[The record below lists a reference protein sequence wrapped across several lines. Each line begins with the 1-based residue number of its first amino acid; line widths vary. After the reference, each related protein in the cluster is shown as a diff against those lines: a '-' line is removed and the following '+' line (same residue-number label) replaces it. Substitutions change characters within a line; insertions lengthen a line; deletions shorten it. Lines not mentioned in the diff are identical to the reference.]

1 MTRLLYSV
9 LSVGLMLPSPVLAQT
24 VSDSGTF
31 IIRHARDT
39 IAIERF
45 TRSETRLEGTLF
57 IKDKNKTNH
66 RYKALVAPDGT
77 LPLFEL
83 TIREGTDSAG
93 RKARV
98 TQRARVIFKEDS
110 VAIDA
115 IGGDGLQT
123 RVFETARGAVP
134 YLNLSF
140 AMLEQA
146 VRRARLSPDTSK
158 VAFFNLGGGQTL
170 TASISR
176 LGGDSLRLDIGN
188 LQYRLR
194 VDQAGRILG
203 ARIPAQDVVAE
214 RKQSVKRKE

>member
-1 MTRLLYSV
+1 MTRFIFSV
-9 LSVGLMLPSPVLAQT
+9 LGIALVLPRLALAQT

-39 IAIERF
+39 IATEQF
-45 TRSETRLEGTLF
+45 SRSETRLEGTLF
-57 IKDKNKTNH
+57 IKDKNKTNQ
-66 RYKALVAPDGT
+66 RYTAVVAPDGT
-77 LPLFEL
+77 LPLFEV

-93 RKARV
+93 RIARV

-115 IGGDGLQT
+115 VGGDGLQT
-123 RVFETARGAVP
+123 RVFETERGAVP

-146 VRRARLSPDTSK
+146 VRRARLSPDTLQ

-170 TASISR
+170 TARVSR
-176 LGGDSLRLDIGN
+176 LGRDSLRIDIGN
-188 LQYRLR
+188 LQYHLR
-194 VDQAGRILG
+194 VDQAGRVLG

-214 RKQSVKRKE
+214 RR

>member
-1 MTRLLYSV
+1 MTHITSCALSLLLV
-9 LSVGLMLPSPVLAQT
+9 PSLAVAQT

-39 IAIERF
+39 IATEQF
-45 TRSETRLEGTLF
+45 TRSETKLEGTLY
-57 IKDKNKTNH
+57 IKDKNKTNQ
-66 RYKALVAPDGT
+66 RYMAVVAPDGT
-77 LPLFEL
+77 LPLIEL

-115 IGGDGLQT
+115 VGGDGLQT
-123 RVFETARGAVP
+123 RVFETDRGAVP

-146 VRRARLSPDTSK
+146 VRRARLSPDTWQ

-170 TASISR
+170 TARVSR
-176 LGGDSLRLDIGN
+176 LGADSLRLDIGN
-188 LQYRLR
+188 LQYHLR

-203 ARIPAQDVVAE
+203 ATIPAQDVVAE
-214 RKQSVKRKE
+214 RR